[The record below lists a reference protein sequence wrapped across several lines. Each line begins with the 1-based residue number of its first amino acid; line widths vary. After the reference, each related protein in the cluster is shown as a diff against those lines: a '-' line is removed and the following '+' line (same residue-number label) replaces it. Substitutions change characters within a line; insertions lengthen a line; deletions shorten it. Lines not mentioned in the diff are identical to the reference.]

1 MTEADLL
8 RQRLVTA
15 QNSDGGW
22 GYDGSGK
29 SWTEPTALAL
39 LALASADQFDP
50 CYLRGYN
57 WLVVRQRSDG
67 GWSPNDL
74 VPTSTWVTNLA
85 FLALADG
92 QWTAS
97 RRRSAKTW
105 LLNQSSAPSNPV
117 TRLIMRTRRI
127 GMTFLPSGG
136 SPWYPGTA
144 AWVGPTSLAILAA
157 AKARAEKTDVRL
169 DRFVDR
175 SRTYLL
181 SRRCSDGGWNH
192 GGSTYRSE
200 NAFSYPEMT
209 GLALLGLANGSRTE
223 LLMSIKRAHEYEL
236 LPESVEGLS
245 WLQLGLTSLDEDFDN
260 RPTAL
265 PCRTMSDVALRLLA
279 ITASSPKNQLIA
291 ASRL

>member
-92 QWTAS
+92 QCTAC

-157 AKARAEKTDVRL
+157 A
-169 DRFVDR
+169 
-175 SRTYLL
+175 

-265 PCRTMSDVALRLLA
+265 PCRTMSDVSLRLLA